1 MFYTKDG
8 LMLDDFNSD
17 CNKCQYG
24 YDIGIENPE
33 EDWHQFCGA
42 SHCYLCEQS
51 RGNHCEE
58 FIEGDIP
65 VGRKRF

>member
-1 MFYTKDG
+1 MQDSGGEIMTDT
-8 LMLDDFNSD
+8 LRSD
-17 CNKCQYG
+17 CNKCQHG